1 MNETDSVDDQYYL
14 LTFPQNY
21 HGSPNYT
28 LWQDPLNC
36 TLPEKKFQLK
46 KTTF

>member
-1 MNETDSVDDQYYL
+1 MNVDDQDYL
-14 LTFPQNY
+14 LTCPQNF

-36 TLPEKKFQLK
+36 TLPENKKIQLK